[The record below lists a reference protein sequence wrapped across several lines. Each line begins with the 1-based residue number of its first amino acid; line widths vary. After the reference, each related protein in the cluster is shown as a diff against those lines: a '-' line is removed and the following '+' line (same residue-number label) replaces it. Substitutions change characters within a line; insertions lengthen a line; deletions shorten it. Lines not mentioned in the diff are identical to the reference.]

1 MNKPSAARMQWMDL
15 LRGLAVLL
23 VVVLHAASHG
33 GAEVEGWTLVNRH
46 LTPFRMPLLM
56 FLSGMLLHRSL
67 AKPLPVY
74 LWGKVAAIVWP
85 LVLWLL
91 LYGFLVRG
99 GFGWPETGVD
109 YWLNGDYLWFLM
121 SLSLCYLTASLLK
134 PLVSRFPR
142 GSVWAFLAVFAGMI
156 ILYVTADVAGG
167 VLGSTI
173 WYGSFFF
180 LGAWAG
186 RYVERWVGAHWTL
199 ILPLLLVAAYFAHL
213 GIHDRNLRVG
223 TLEAAGISVLGLA
236 VILWCAPRLPRSVP
250 VRFVEWVGRSSIV
263 VYVAHFPL
271 IIAAREHIVAPLGL
285 SAGWHVGLM
294 TVIGLGGSVLLV
306 LLRPWAPWLYVLPG
320 HQAVA
325 AGLAPRPEPVSAKP
339 ARAD

>member
-1 MNKPSAARMQWMDL
+1 MQWMDL

-33 GAEVEGWTLVNRH
+33 GAEAEGWNLANRH

-56 FLSGMLLHRSL
+56 LLSGMLLHRSL
-67 AKPLPVY
+67 AKPMPMY
-74 LWGKVAAIVWP
+74 LWGKAAAIVWP
-85 LVLWLL
+85 LLVWLF

-121 SLSLCYLTASLLK
+121 SLSLCYLAAGLLK
-134 PLVSRFPR
+134 PLVSRFPQ
-142 GSVWAFLAVFAGMI
+142 GNVWAFLGVFVGMVT
-156 ILYVTADVAGG
+156 LYVNVDVAGG

-186 RYVERWVGAHWTL
+186 RFVERWVGTHRLL
-199 ILPLLLVAAYFAHL
+199 ILPLMLAAAYFAHL
-213 GIHDRNLRVG
+213 GIHDRSLRVG
-223 TLEAAGISVLGLA
+223 TLEAAGISVLGIA
-236 VILWCAPRLPRSVP
+236 VILWLAPRLPRSGA

-263 VYVAHFPL
+263 VYVAHFPV
-271 IIAAREHIVAPLGL
+271 IIAARGHLVAPLEL
-285 SAGWHVGLM
+285 SAGWHVALM
-294 TVIGLGGSVLLV
+294 TVIGLGGSLLLV
-306 LLRPWAPWLYVLPG
+306 WLRPWTPWLYVLPG
-320 HQAVA
+320 HQKVA
-325 AGLAPRPEPVSAKP
+325 ARLAPRPRRVSAKP
-339 ARAD
+339 APGD